1 MKNLISLSSKSINKN
16 TVARYLILQMEK
28 KNEKRKRKKK
38 SRILFWAKGHKQHCG
53 VSKYM
58 LKLLGAV
65 VLLQSLQSCG
75 DICKRAEQD

>member
-1 MKNLISLSSKSINKN
+1 MK
-16 TVARYLILQMEK
+16 K

-38 SRILFWAKGHKQHCG
+38 SRILFWAKGHKRHCG

-65 VLLQSLQSCG
+65 VLL
-75 DICKRAEQD
+75 EH

>member
-1 MKNLISLSSKSINKN
+1 
-16 TVARYLILQMEK
+16 MEKK

-38 SRILFWAKGHKQHCG
+38 GRILFWAKGHKQHCG

-75 DICKRAEQD
+75 DICKRAEQDWPTILLFHITVQFVCFH

>member
-1 MKNLISLSSKSINKN
+1 
-16 TVARYLILQMEK
+16 MEK

-38 SRILFWAKGHKQHCG
+38 SRILFWAKGHKRHCG

-75 DICKRAEQD
+75 DICKRAEQDWPTILLFHITVQFVCFH